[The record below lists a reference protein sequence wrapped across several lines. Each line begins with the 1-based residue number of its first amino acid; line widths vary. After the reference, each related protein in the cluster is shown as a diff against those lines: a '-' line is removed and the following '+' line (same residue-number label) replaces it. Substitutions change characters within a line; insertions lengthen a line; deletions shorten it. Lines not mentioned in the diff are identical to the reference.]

1 LAFLFV
7 SIQAKRER
15 GKDVINGRILFRLR
29 HVKRMQQQ
37 KKSGRVFALSQFF
50 AAAEK
55 MMLRKFVDPQTRRPK
70 IRRPYT

>member
-1 LAFLFV
+1 
-7 SIQAKRER
+7 
-15 GKDVINGRILFRLR
+15 
-29 HVKRMQQQ
+29 MQQK

>member
-1 LAFLFV
+1 
-7 SIQAKRER
+7 
-15 GKDVINGRILFRLR
+15 
-29 HVKRMQQQ
+29 MQQQ